1 MLFQH
6 FGQTIR
12 TLRIQKRISLNAFAE
27 QLGVSTGYLSNLE
40 TGKTD
45 TIPLHLLATLQQEL
59 GIFVSLP
66 QEEDPFTIRANAS
79 FTSLRTLHQSNEE
92 AANYLLES
100 LEKGTHLFSKL
111 PQQQRE

>member
-12 TLRIQKRISLNAFAE
+12 TLRIQKGISLNAFAE

-79 FTSLRTLHQSNEE
+79 FSSLRILHQTNEE

-100 LEKGTHLFSKL
+100 LEKGIHLFSKL